1 MINAFKDIPTR
12 PIESPDNLHGLDFL
26 DRLAGFSV
34 GQGSKVMR
42 ADQSGIWLGASK
54 FADAPFSV
62 DMEGNLIATSGG
74 FGRNYVST
82 LTWTATDID
91 TATWSAGT
99 IKTSSGT
106 SYSISGGNTGNIT
119 VTTYVYLDPAVSTTV
134 LQTSTTAT
142 DAAGSNKI
150 LIAIVQK
157 GATGSEC
164 IIDVIGGIGTTID
177 GGKIVTDSITAT
189 QINVSTLSA
198 ISADLGTVTAG
209 TINGTTITGATIR
222 TASSGQRVQFQSDII
237 GSQDGLVFYDSGG
250 FGSYFYIDTNGNF
263 ELEGGDVYCEASLRV
278 NDNVYSETGTLKLN
292 GSVIVTDNI
301 QPDGNNG
308 AICGYANSYWEQVV
322 SNYVWYKN
330 LGSFQEH
337 DDIALIKNIKK
348 KVVQLEESVSLKKE
362 NKGKT
367 RLVEKSVWD
376 EKTLPPEV
384 YKDGFYNAG
393 AVSGLIIGTLKQIIA
408 KVEALEQKI

>member
-198 ISADLGTVTAG
+198 ISA
-209 TINGTTITGATIR
+209 
-222 TASSGQRVQFQSDII
+222 
-237 GSQDGLVFYDSGG
+237 LV
-250 FGSYFYIDTNGNF
+250 
-263 ELEGGDVYCEASLRV
+263 
-278 NDNVYSETGTLKLN
+278 K
-292 GSVIVTDNI
+292 
-301 QPDGNNG
+301 
-308 AICGYANSYWEQVV
+308 ANS
-322 SNYVWYKN
+322 S
-330 LGSFQEH
+330 
-337 DDIALIKNIKK
+337 I
-348 KVVQLEESVSLKKE
+348 SL
-362 NKGKT
+362 
-367 RLVEKSVWD
+367 L
-376 EKTLPPEV
+376 
-384 YKDGFYNAG
+384 
-393 AVSGLIIGTLKQIIA
+393 
-408 KVEALEQKI
+408 